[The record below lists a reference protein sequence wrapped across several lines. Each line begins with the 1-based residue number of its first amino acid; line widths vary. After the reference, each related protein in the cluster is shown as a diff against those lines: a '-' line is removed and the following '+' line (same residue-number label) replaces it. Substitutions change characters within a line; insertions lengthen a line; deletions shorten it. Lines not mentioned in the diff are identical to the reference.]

1 MADSQLDTLNG
12 AFQSVLLT
20 AATRTMKQQMDPAT
34 GQMATRV
41 DPAALT
47 NFVTE
52 NRPLLDSL
60 GLTDTL
66 TDAVK
71 AQNAFDLVRLE
82 NSALNKTLREQT
94 AFAQVLA
101 GGENP
106 VVAVADALKGRNP
119 VRDFAQ
125 IAKLARAG
133 GPEAINGLKASVYEY
148 AYDAAGGARNFS
160 PKKYLEVLYGRAP
173 GEPGTSFPQPSV
185 MNIMR
190 NNGIITLSEQK
201 GVQSLMNPMIRIE
214 NGIENN
220 VPLENFITG
229 AGAIEDLALRI
240 IGSRIGT
247 SAAGS
252 GPGSLIAASAGS
264 KYMRQIFDQLPTLE
278 LRRVIEKASQD
289 PAFMAELLKQ
299 GRTAREKF
307 EIARKLNSYMISSGI
322 TAVTS
327 DEPPPPPEPFAQPS
341 QSSRMFRQMPP
352 APATRGA
359 PGVPQGGGQ
368 PAPGPQ
374 SQGPTTQSR
383 AMLEQ
388 LFPFDT
394 ISAMAAQ
401 QQQQMPQG

>member
-1 MADSQLDTLNG
+1 
-12 AFQSVLLT
+12 
-20 AATRTMKQQMDPAT
+20 
-34 GQMATRV
+34 
-41 DPAALT
+41 
-47 NFVTE
+47 
-52 NRPLLDSL
+52 
-60 GLTDTL
+60 
-66 TDAVK
+66 
-71 AQNAFDLVRLE
+71 
-82 NSALNKTLREQT
+82 
-94 AFAQVLA
+94 
-101 GGENP
+101 
-106 VVAVADALKGRNP
+106 
-119 VRDFAQ
+119 
-125 IAKLARAG
+125 
-133 GPEAINGLKASVYEY
+133 
-148 AYDAAGGARNFS
+148 
-160 PKKYLEVLYGRAP
+160 
-173 GEPGTSFPQPSV
+173 
-185 MNIMR
+185 
-190 NNGIITLSEQK
+190 
-201 GVQSLMNPMIRIE
+201 
-214 NGIENN
+214 
-220 VPLENFITG
+220 
-229 AGAIEDLALRI
+229 
-240 IGSRIGT
+240 
-247 SAAGS
+247 
-252 GPGSLIAASAGS
+252 
-264 KYMRQIFDQLPTLE
+264 MRQIFDQLPTLE